1 MANAIAIIDADR
13 AGTRATNIDA
23 AGRLQVK
30 ATVSPV
36 IAWCPVAADAFC
48 RSVRVG
54 TGIRH
59 APRHGKRPGGET
71 RIKFQQTI
79 SYCQMPYQSTWIPFP

>member
-36 IAWCPVAADAFC
+36 IA
-48 RSVRVG
+48 
-54 TGIRH
+54 
-59 APRHGKRPGGET
+59 
-71 RIKFQQTI
+71 
-79 SYCQMPYQSTWIPFP
+79 